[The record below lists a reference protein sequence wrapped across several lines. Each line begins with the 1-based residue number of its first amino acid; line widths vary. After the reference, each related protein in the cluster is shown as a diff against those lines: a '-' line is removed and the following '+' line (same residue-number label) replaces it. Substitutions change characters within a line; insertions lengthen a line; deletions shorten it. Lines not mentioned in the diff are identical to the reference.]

1 MNNTLNVNIKKLN
14 NNAIMPQYAKAG
26 DAGLDL
32 VATEINLTEYYIEY
46 KTGLAFEIP
55 DGYVGLLFS
64 RSSISKKD
72 LILSNAVG
80 IIDSGYRGEVSFR
93 FKKLDKNDL
102 NIYIVGDKI
111 GQIVILPY
119 PKINLQ
125 FVETLSNTE
134 RGVGGYGSTGR

>member
-14 NNAIMPQYAKAG
+14 NNAIMPQYAKSG

-32 VATEINLTEYYIEY
+32 VATEINLTEHYIEY

-72 LILSNAVG
+72 LILANAVG

-111 GQIVILPY
+111 GQIVVLPY